1 MNKKLLHLV
10 GCLLCLTTSYNLLH
24 AIFDIRISL
33 IHNGNKMQ
41 YIKAHLIFSIFMTN
55 SMIELFYFLAP
66 LK

>member
-1 MNKKLLHLV
+1 MNKELLCLV
-10 GCLLCLTTSYNLLH
+10 GCLLCLTTSYNLLR

-55 SMIELFYFLAP
+55 SI
-66 LK
+66 